1 MDRVRRHDFE
11 RSHIGDGAVVGAGAV
26 VAKDVK
32 PYAIVAG
39 NPANLLKYRFNE
51 YVIRRLLREKWWDLP
66 WNQLRE
72 KIPWLMSSSV

>member
-1 MDRVRRHDFE
+1 MILSGVT
-11 RSHIGDGAVVGAGAV
+11 IGDGAVVGAGAV

-39 NPANLLKYRFNE
+39 NPAKLVKYRFNE

-72 KIPWLMSSSV
+72 KIPWLMSSSI